1 MKKRRGREKSVRSTI
16 VRYISTLNRNGLLD
30 RYCTSH
36 ATSMFLTYRFGF
48 LGSIEICVFSLR
60 IIFNL
65 NMLKET
71 VCDYTVAGFLAAAQC
86 QTMRWERISR
96 IFGIIQCRSII
107 ICNRHLSVADRSV
120 RRCGERSLTF
130 IRTVVKHSTHIAV
143 IVAYWHWERLVG
155 GRCWW
160 WWWGSGTIKAGC
172 CLGSSP
178 WRRPSHLAVILNLC
192 LSTHV
197 GNWFLLGTG
206 THLIP

>member
-1 MKKRRGREKSVRSTI
+1 M
-16 VRYISTLNRNGLLD
+16 
-30 RYCTSH
+30 C
-36 ATSMFLTYRFGF
+36 
-48 LGSIEICVFSLR
+48 FSLR

-71 VCDYTVAGFLAAAQC
+71 GCDYTVAGFLAVWAAAQC
-86 QTMRWERISR
+86 QTMRWERDPASSVLYNVVQSSFVTDTWALR
-96 IFGIIQCRSII
+96 TRA
-107 ICNRHLSVADRSV
+107 SVAVGSARWRSSALSLNT
-120 RRCGERSLTF
+120 RR
-130 IRTVVKHSTHIAV
+130 IAV

-172 CLGSSP
+172 FLASSP

-197 GNWFLLGTG
+197 GNWLLLGTG